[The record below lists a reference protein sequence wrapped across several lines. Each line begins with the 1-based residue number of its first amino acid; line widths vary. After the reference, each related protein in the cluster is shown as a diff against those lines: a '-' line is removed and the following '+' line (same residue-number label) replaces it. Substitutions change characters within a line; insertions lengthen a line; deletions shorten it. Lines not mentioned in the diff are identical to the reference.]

1 MFAWFKWEA
10 LFRNFDVFLEGLWVT
25 VSVSLTALVATLAIS
40 LVVGLA
46 RTSGSRRSSRIAGAY
61 MSFFQNTPLVV
72 QVLFLYNALPRIGIM
87 LSSFAVG
94 SIGLALYT
102 GAFGGAVVEAA
113 IRAVP
118 KGQTE
123 AALSQ
128 GFSHLQSMVMVIIP
142 QAMRIALPPMA
153 NQLVNLIKNSSI
165 MAMVA
170 GGDLMYRSDSWASG
184 NLYYGPS
191 FIVTGLLYLAL
202 CLPLSLIVAR
212 FERMQKGG
220 VA

>member
-1 MFAWFKWEA
+1 MFAWFKWKA
-10 LFRNFDVFLEGLWVT
+10 LFRDFPVFLEGLGIT
-25 VSVSLTALVATLAIS
+25 VSVSLVALAATIVIS
-40 LVVGLA
+40 LLVGLV
-46 RTSGSRRSSRIAGAY
+46 RTSGSKVGSRVAGAY

-72 QVLFLYNALPRIGIM
+72 QVLFLYNALPRIG
-87 LSSFAVG
+87 LVLDSFAVG

-102 GAFGGAVVEAA
+102 GAFGGAVIESA

-118 KGQTE
+118 KGQME
-123 AALSQ
+123 ASLSQ
-128 GFSHLQSMVMVIIP
+128 GFSHMQSMVMVIIP
-142 QAMRIALPPMA
+142 QALRIALPPMT
-153 NQLVNLIKNSSI
+153 NQMVNLIKNSSI

-202 CLPLSLIVAR
+202 CLPLSMVVR
-212 FERMQKGG
+212 SFEKRQKGG